1 MRRIAITLL
10 AALPGAVLADTP
22 PPGAL
27 ACTGC
32 HGIYEGAPNAL
43 HDKTA
48 DEIAETLVA
57 FRSGELDGTLMPRIA
72 VAFDEA
78 ELRAI
83 AEWFSAQEA
92 RP

>member
-1 MRRIAITLL
+1 MRRIAMSLL
-10 AALPGAVLADTP
+10 AAWPAAALADVP
-22 PPGAL
+22 PPGAM

-32 HGIYEGAPNAL
+32 HGLYEGAPNAL
-43 HDKTA
+43 YDKSA
-48 DEIAETLVA
+48 DEIAEKLVA
-57 FRSGELDGTLMPRIA
+57 YREGGLDGTLMPRIA

-83 AEWFSAQEA
+83 AEWFAAQDA